1 MITIITDFQSQRLEY
16 VADTI
21 FKKWLRVDY
30 KIVSSFVE
38 VDTETC
44 CISYGNHSSPGSIKI
59 FNEGLLSESN
69 LRKELPAVSSH
80 KNGPMIFEAINTHEF
95 DLPFDVFSGVF
106 FCLTRYEE
114 YLQTQRDEHGRFK
127 AEDSIF
133 YGHQRIPYLDKWILA
148 LEILIQK
155 KLPNW
160 KNPRSL
166 TWLSTMDMDIAFAFK
181 GRNLTRRVGATAKD
195 LLNLRFDRLRE
206 RAAVLSGRSADPFDT
221 YELFLNESESDSKR
235 LFVPVGDRSPFDNN
249 LDVENE
255 FIGQHISRLQKEVNI
270 GLHPSY
276 RSLGK
281 VEMIEKEKVR
291 LEKVSGGKIA
301 ESRQHFLRF
310 SLPDTYQ
317 ELDSLGIEKDYS
329 LGFHDEVG
337 FRSGT
342 AFSHSFYDLLRDTA
356 LSIEI
361 VPLTAM
367 DSAMK
372 NYLKLSTEEAIEVME
387 EILLHMK
394 KSGGS
399 FTTVWHNHSLS
410 ERDDWNGWRSVFES
424 IPEMVR
430 SHR

>member
-1 MITIITDFQSQRLEY
+1 MITIITNFQSQRLEY

-21 FKKWLRVDY
+21 FKKWLKVDY

-38 VDTETC
+38 VDTEAC
-44 CISYGNHSSPGSIKI
+44 CIAYGNHSRPGSIKI

-69 LRKELPAVSSH
+69 LRKGLPTVFSH
-80 KNGPMIFEAINTHEF
+80 KNVPMIFEASNAQEF

-148 LEILIQK
+148 LETLIQK

-160 KNPRSL
+160 KNPRPL

-181 GRNLTRRVGATAKD
+181 GRSLTRRVGATAKD
-195 LLNLRFDRLRE
+195 LLNLRFDRLME
-206 RAAVLSGRSADPFDT
+206 RAAVLSGRSVDPFDT

-235 LFVPVGDRSPFDNN
+235 LFVPVGDRSSFDNN
-249 LDVENE
+249 LDVENA

-276 RSLGK
+276 QSLGK
-281 VEMIEKEKVR
+281 VEMIDKEKAR
-291 LEKVSGGKIA
+291 LEQVSGGEIT

-310 SLPDTYQ
+310 SLPGTYQ

-342 AFSHSFYDLLRDTA
+342 AFTHCFYDLLRDVA

-372 NYLKLSTEEAIEVME
+372 NYLKLTAEEAMEVME
-387 EILLHMK
+387 EILLQMN